1 MKTREDENDNN
12 LKITYTIKPSFTTRK
27 LKQLQQEN
35 KILKENAEINDKVVY
50 KINWDNQLLKKENKK
65 LQCYKNKFLLT
76 KLYIIEKMREINPEN
91 LNLNDL
97 NDKLDDKEF
106 CYYFTY
112 FLILQKIKEI
122 EFEEDSKGE

>member
-1 MKTREDENDNN
+1 MKNKYAKIITLTTELYEEN
-12 LKITYTIKPSFTTRK
+12 
-27 LKQLQQEN
+27 E
-35 KILKENAEINDKVVY
+35 ILKENAENNDKVVD
-50 KINWDNQLLKKENKK
+50 KINWENQLLKKENKK

-97 NDKLDDKEF
+97 NYKLDDKNF

-122 EFEEDSKGE
+122 EFEEDSKGDNNQ

>member
-1 MKTREDENDNN
+1 MKRECESCV
-12 LKITYTIKPSFTTRK
+12 KKKTIFCPNSMECMNTIDMSYYQNR
-27 LKQLQQEN
+27 
-35 KILKENAEINDKVVY
+35 IM
-50 KINWDNQLLKKENKK
+50 LLEENKK

-97 NDKLDDKEF
+97 NDKLDNKEF